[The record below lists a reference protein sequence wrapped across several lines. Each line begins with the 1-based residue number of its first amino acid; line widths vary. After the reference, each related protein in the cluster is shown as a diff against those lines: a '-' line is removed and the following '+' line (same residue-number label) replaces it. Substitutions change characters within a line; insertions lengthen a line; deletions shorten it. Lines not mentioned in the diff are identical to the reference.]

1 MTPLKTCIEFTEFEN
16 AIVKI
21 VSHNSK
27 PYHHEVDFYWFYMV
41 SKLGSTDFRQYSFC
55 RSKLRNWST
64 PVSTCLFTPAS

>member
-27 PYHHEVDFYWFYMV
+27 PYHHEVHFYLFYMV
-41 SKLGSTDFRQYSFC
+41 SKLGSTDFRQY
-55 RSKLRNWST
+55 
-64 PVSTCLFTPAS
+64 